1 MASCLRRWEDGRWR
15 IKPGYRG
22 VKTVCGA
29 PPGVSS
35 VALPLPLFIRKLGV
49 ALPGNVRVSIDPT
62 WPVTN
67 AGPLD
72 VLIEC
77 PTNDGE
83 VNAAGITEAEPGSA
97 AHADAWTPAPM
108 SKNIAAA
115 MVLRMM
121 LRSSE
126 SVLCMSVSFP
136 EYELGS
142 PDDGR
147 FICSGFRV

>member
-1 MASCLRRWEDGRWR
+1 
-15 IKPGYRG
+15 

-35 VALPLPLFIRKLGV
+35 VALPLPLFIRKPGV
-49 ALPGNVRVSIDPT
+49 PLPGIVTVSIDPT

-72 VLIEC
+72 VSIER

-83 VNAAGITEAEPGSA
+83 LNWTGISEAEPVSA

-108 SKNIAAA
+108 SKTIAAAA
-115 MVLRMM
+115 MVLRMT

-136 EYELGS
+136 EYEPGS

-147 FICSGFRV
+147 FICPGCRV